1 MFARDNITYEP
12 VDLPDHLDY
21 SAERSL
27 AKALAFHDRM
37 KQRHPVR
44 DYADRS
50 VLKEV
55 IEACIRTAGTE
66 PSGANH
72 QPWHFVAISDLA
84 MKRRIRDAAE
94 EEERR
99 FYGGGA
105 GSE

>member
-1 MFARDNITYEP
+1 MFARDNTTYEP
-12 VDLPDHLDY
+12 VDLPNRLDY

-27 AKALAFHDRM
+27 HHRR
-37 KQRHPVR
+37 KQRHTVR
-44 DYADRS
+44 DFADLS
-50 VLKEV
+50 VSKEV
-55 IEACIRTAGTE
+55 SEACIRTAGTA
-66 PSGANH
+66 PLGANH
-72 QPWHFVAISDLA
+72 QPWHFVAISDLT